1 MMRVAWRTS
10 VLGAFCLLT
19 STATAHAECAWVMWT
34 EERHADGGP
43 IKLSASDAF
52 DTREQCKTRL
62 ANTTSL
68 VGKGLGG
75 RVVGNVVIMSSK
87 EGKPSLMFTYFCL
100 PTPWTRAGR
109 RGSDAARRPQRFLPG
124 APALRRAG
132 QRRRG
137 RSRLD
142 DVHVRGG
149 DRSSTG
155 VHRETAEGGRVTIL
169 ADYRA
174 IGDALWT
181 RFKGG
186 KIGTLWYY
194 RSLVEAY
201 RKAET
206 TPLIEELDRVVS
218 ELERL
223 ASPA

>member
-100 PTPWTRAGR
+100 PDTIDP
-109 RGSDAARRPQRFLPG
+109 
-124 APALRRAG
+124 
-132 QRRRG
+132 
-137 RSRLD
+137 
-142 DVHVRGG
+142 
-149 DRSSTG
+149 
-155 VHRETAEGGRVTIL
+155 REP
-169 ADYRA
+169 
-174 IGDALWT
+174 
-181 RFKGG
+181 
-186 KIGTLWYY
+186 
-194 RSLVEAY
+194 
-201 RKAET
+201 KAK
-206 TPLIEELDRVVS
+206 
-218 ELERL
+218 
-223 ASPA
+223 